1 LSQALLRSHLAM
13 AEADEKERELL
24 GMMRQVSLEMVR
36 GNRAA
41 PVSEDKPALGERKG
55 VAVKGVAWDS

>member
-1 LSQALLRSHLAM
+1 M
-13 AEADEKERELL
+13 AEAHEKERELL